1 VRVKNIEFPIFRTKI
16 DSSKKF
22 DLTDFKQRQ
31 AYFDF
36 KAGKEIKKLREYLKE
51 NTFIVYLLGKKNSGK
66 GTYAKMFK
74 EVVDKDRVEHFSIG
88 DMVREFDEVV
98 QDKKKR
104 KELISFLEK
113 NYRGFASLEEI
124 IKSLEKRSTKT
135 LLSSE
140 LILALVKK
148 EIAKKGRKTFFIDG
162 FPRDLDQVSYSLF
175 FRDLID
181 YREDPDVFVLIDVPE
196 AVIDE
201 RIKHRVICPLC
212 QTSRSLNLFPTKKVE
227 YDKKEK
233 KFHLICDNSECRGAR
248 MVQKEGDALGIEPI
262 KERLKTDEK
271 LIKQAFS
278 LYGIPKVLL
287 RNSVPV
293 DKAKEFVDDYEITPE
308 YSYELDKNS
317 GEVNPIRDSEDKEKP
332 KKERISNGVKI
343 VEKPWQILDD
353 NGVPCYSLMPPP
365 VVVSLIKQISKALK
379 I

>member
-1 VRVKNIEFPIFRTKI
+1 MRDLEFPLFKTKI
-16 DSSKKF
+16 ADSPKF
-22 DLTDFKQRQ
+22 DLTDVKDRQ
-31 AYFDF
+31 KYFEL

-51 NTFIVYLLGKKNSGK
+51 NTFIIYLLGKKNSGK

-74 EVVDKDRVEHFSIG
+74 EVVDKARVEHFSIG

-98 QDKKKR
+98 QDKKKK

-113 NYRGFASLEEI
+113 NYRGFLPLEKI

-135 LLSSE
+135 LLPSE

-148 EIAKKGRKTFFIDG
+148 EIAKRERKALFIDG
-162 FPRDLDQVSYSLF
+162 FPRDLDQVAYSLF

-201 RIKHRVICPLC
+201 RIKYRVICPLC
-212 QTSRSLNLFPTKKVE
+212 QTSRNLKLLPTKKVE

-233 KFHLICDNSECRGAR
+233 KFHLICDNSECQGAR

-287 RNSVPV
+287 RNSVPK
-293 DKAKEFVDDYEITPE
+293 DKVKEFVDDYEITPE
-308 YSYELDKNS
+308 YSYQRN
-317 GEVNPIRDSEDKEKP
+317 EK
-332 KKERISNGVKI
+332 KGGVKI
-343 VEKPWQILDD
+343 TEKPWQVLGD

-365 VVVSLIKQISKALK
+365 VVVSLIKQLTEALGLT
-379 I
+379 